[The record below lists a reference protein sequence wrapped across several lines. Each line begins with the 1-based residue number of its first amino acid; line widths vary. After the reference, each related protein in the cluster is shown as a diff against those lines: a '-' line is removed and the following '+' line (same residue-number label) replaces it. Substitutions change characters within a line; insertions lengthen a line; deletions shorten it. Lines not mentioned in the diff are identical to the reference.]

1 MVRSSNPKTI
11 FRDITKT
18 LERTVTKDFEKIN
31 KLVADATPRDTGYA
45 SKQWRQIGKYKLG
58 DTKSMIVNT
67 APYIGLLDSK
77 GHTSQYKPVS
87 SDIPT
92 GYSYVSRSQPYAS
105 SGIVPPVLQSILTSN
120 KKI

>member
-11 FRDITKT
+11 FKDITKT
-18 LERTVTKDFEKIN
+18 LERTVNKDFEKIN
-31 KLVADATPRDTGYA
+31 KHVAGATPRDTGDA
-45 SKQWRQIGKYKLG
+45 SKAWRQLGKYKLG

-77 GHTSQYKPVS
+77 GHTSQHKPVS
-87 SDIPT
+87 SDVPN
-92 GYSYVSRSQPYAS
+92 GYSYISRSRPYAS
-105 SGIVPPVLQSILTSN
+105 RGIVSPVIQSILATN

>member
-11 FRDITKT
+11 FKDITKT
-18 LERTVTKDFEKIN
+18 LERTVTKDFAEIN
-31 KLVADATPRDTGYA
+31 KLVAKKTPRDSTYA
-45 SKQWRQIGKYKLG
+45 SKQWRQLGKYKLG

-77 GHTSQYKPVS
+77 GHTSQHKPVS
-87 SDIPT
+87 SDVPS
-92 GYSYVSRSQPYAS
+92 GYSYISRSRPYAS
-105 SGIVPPVLQSILTSN
+105 RGIVSPVLQSILTTN